1 MNFAP
6 KFCRSLISY
15 CFIAV
20 YPYFSPSLLC
30 TFELC
35 ARKITENNAT
45 TDTTVQASM
54 DGQRA
59 EADAPAETEEIQNTE
74 TVQAPTDHTPE
85 ALPTVLMDIAQLRT
99 SPYNPR
105 TTYEE
110 EGIKELAATLRE
122 SGLLHPL
129 HVRPKDGY
137 YEIITGERR
146 FHAARLLGWKQIA
159 VYVREATDA
168 QARDMALTENLQRE
182 DMAPMDEARAY
193 KTLVSEGADI
203 YTLAAKYGKSD
214 RYIYDRLKLNDLI
227 PAIADLLSR
236 KMIGLGI
243 ALEVS
248 KCEKFIQQDLY
259 ENHLKGSAEDDTP
272 QTGWRGK
279 GLADFRRLLQ
289 DAYTSDLTRYAFD
302 KSDCLHCVH
311 NTNTYDMFAETNSC
325 GHCTDRECLQAKNAA
340 FVLEK
345 SRALLK
351 VDPRIVVANCSYGY
365 TNPVV
370 RQNLEEEGHTV
381 KKVGFGYRT
390 LPAEPQAPQA
400 EQFREANEY
409 EQAVVRYEM
418 QRQEYEQTL
427 QEALQQAEAGAI
439 RLMVSPE
446 PTDARLIA
454 IPVNHREKEPDFVK
468 RLSQEKQANVERAIT
483 KTVEDTRKMMRKE
496 QMEAPVFSAFD
507 ENVLLYCLLDALR
520 HDHLALF
527 GEKYRESHYLTDADK
542 LEIVKNLTPE
552 QRDIIRHDYIVEAL
566 SKKGESKIVGQMI
579 MEYANI
585 HYNRQFSLIKAGH
598 EETCENRNDRLDER
612 IAEFQAKERVKKEQE
627 KKKRKKQAVTET
639 QAVTAVS
646 AA

>member
-1 MNFAP
+1 MKTKNV
-6 KFCRSLISY
+6 KNSK
-15 CFIAV
+15 
-20 YPYFSPSLLC
+20 
-30 TFELC
+30 E
-35 ARKITENNAT
+35 ITENNAT

-627 KKKRKKQAVTET
+627 KKKRKKQAVTESYGKHIT
-639 QAVTAVS
+639 TPKRTDEQRPEGAGGGCVPRYLYSGTV
-646 AA
+646 

>member
-1 MNFAP
+1 M
-6 KFCRSLISY
+6 
-15 CFIAV
+15 
-20 YPYFSPSLLC
+20 
-30 TFELC
+30 T
-35 ARKITENNAT
+35 
-45 TDTTVQASM
+45 
-54 DGQRA
+54 
-59 EADAPAETEEIQNTE
+59 
-74 TVQAPTDHTPE
+74 
-85 ALPTVLMDIAQLRT
+85 
-99 SPYNPR
+99 
-105 TTYEE
+105 
-110 EGIKELAATLRE
+110 
-122 SGLLHPL
+122 
-129 HVRPKDGY
+129 
-137 YEIITGERR
+137 
-146 FHAARLLGWKQIA
+146 
-159 VYVREATDA
+159 
-168 QARDMALTENLQRE
+168 
-182 DMAPMDEARAY
+182 
-193 KTLVSEGADI
+193 
-203 YTLAAKYGKSD
+203 
-214 RYIYDRLKLNDLI
+214 DLI
-227 PAIADLLSR
+227 PTIAALLSQ

-646 AA
+646 AAQYQTGVRSGTKYRSKSFTRIVWKTHHDTETDRRTASRRSRRGLRTALPVLRDCMTRILNIFMPGRFSLFPINPARPLSPAGWSAGCSCVPRHTIYPGEGYGHCAGRYTGT

>member
-1 MNFAP
+1 MKTKNV
-6 KFCRSLISY
+6 KNSK
-15 CFIAV
+15 
-20 YPYFSPSLLC
+20 
-30 TFELC
+30 E
-35 ARKITENNAT
+35 ITENNAT

-146 FHAARLLGWKQIA
+146 FHAAKLLGWKQIA
-159 VYVREATDA
+159 VYVRETTDA

-400 EQFREANEY
+400 EQFREAHEY
-409 EQAVVRYEM
+409 EQAVERYEM

-612 IAEFQAKERVKKEQE
+612 IAEFQAKERGKKEQE
-627 KKKRKKQAVTET
+627 KKKRKKQAATET

>member
-1 MNFAP
+1 MKTKNV
-6 KFCRSLISY
+6 KNSK
-15 CFIAV
+15 
-20 YPYFSPSLLC
+20 
-30 TFELC
+30 E
-35 ARKITENNAT
+35 ITENNAT

-168 QARDMALTENLQRE
+168 QARDMTLTENLQRE

>member
-1 MNFAP
+1 MKTKNV
-6 KFCRSLISY
+6 KNSK
-15 CFIAV
+15 
-20 YPYFSPSLLC
+20 
-30 TFELC
+30 E
-35 ARKITENNAT
+35 ITENNAT

-552 QRDIIRHDYIVEAL
+552 QRDIIRHDYIVEAW

>member
-1 MNFAP
+1 MKTKNV
-6 KFCRSLISY
+6 KNSK
-15 CFIAV
+15 
-20 YPYFSPSLLC
+20 
-30 TFELC
+30 E
-35 ARKITENNAT
+35 ITENNAT

-59 EADAPAETEEIQNTE
+59 EAAAPAETEEIQNTD
-74 TVQAPTDHTPE
+74 TVQAPTAHPPE

-370 RQNLEEEGHTV
+370 RQHLEEEGHTV

>member
-1 MNFAP
+1 MNT
-6 KFCRSLISY
+6 KNVKNSK
-15 CFIAV
+15 
-20 YPYFSPSLLC
+20 
-30 TFELC
+30 E
-35 ARKITENNAT
+35 ITENNAT

>member
-1 MNFAP
+1 MKTKNV
-6 KFCRSLISY
+6 KNSK
-15 CFIAV
+15 
-20 YPYFSPSLLC
+20 
-30 TFELC
+30 E
-35 ARKITENNAT
+35 ITENNAT

-59 EADAPAETEEIQNTE
+59 EAGAPAETEEIQNTE

-409 EQAVVRYEM
+409 EQAVERYEM

>member
-1 MNFAP
+1 MKTKNV
-6 KFCRSLISY
+6 KNSK
-15 CFIAV
+15 
-20 YPYFSPSLLC
+20 
-30 TFELC
+30 E
-35 ARKITENNAT
+35 ITENNAT

-370 RQNLEEEGHTV
+370 RQNLEEEGHTE

>member
-1 MNFAP
+1 MKTKNV
-6 KFCRSLISY
+6 KNSK
-15 CFIAV
+15 
-20 YPYFSPSLLC
+20 
-30 TFELC
+30 E
-35 ARKITENNAT
+35 ITENNAT

-409 EQAVVRYEM
+409 EQAVERYEM

-646 AA
+646 EA

>member
-1 MNFAP
+1 MKTKNV
-6 KFCRSLISY
+6 KNSK
-15 CFIAV
+15 
-20 YPYFSPSLLC
+20 
-30 TFELC
+30 E
-35 ARKITENNAT
+35 ITENNAT

-427 QEALQQAEAGAI
+427 QEALQQTEAGAI

>member
-1 MNFAP
+1 MKTKNV
-6 KFCRSLISY
+6 KNSK
-15 CFIAV
+15 
-20 YPYFSPSLLC
+20 
-30 TFELC
+30 E
-35 ARKITENNAT
+35 ITENNAT

-129 HVRPKDGY
+129 HVRPKDGH

-146 FHAARLLGWKQIA
+146 FHAAKLLGWKQIA
-159 VYVREATDA
+159 VYVRETTDA

-227 PAIADLLSR
+227 PVIADLLSR

-400 EQFREANEY
+400 EQFREAHEY
-409 EQAVVRYEM
+409 EQAVERYEM

-612 IAEFQAKERVKKEQE
+612 IAEFQAKERGKKEQE
-627 KKKRKKQAVTET
+627 KKKRKKQAATET

>member
-1 MNFAP
+1 MKTKNV
-6 KFCRSLISY
+6 KNSK
-15 CFIAV
+15 
-20 YPYFSPSLLC
+20 
-30 TFELC
+30 E
-35 ARKITENNAT
+35 ITENNAT

-381 KKVGFGYRT
+381 IKVGFGYRT